1 MATRKGFI
9 CLDHLDRPPERR
21 AGPRRLLHV
30 QQTLAA
36 PVWIV
41 AGGNWRW
48 IPKAAKPTPARWRIG
63 RRGSYS
69 TRCGRTPI
77 PETELIFMHF
87 VPLWWIKI
95 LSPQSHKMQ
104 KDDPRVAGIILGIG
118 TIFVGPAQAV
128 MRAPT
133 TGIVLK

>member
-1 MATRKGFI
+1 MKRFGKYLSIMELFISNPLTNFLFTRTIIFKKLEFLSKFPI
-9 CLDHLDRPPERR
+9 ALWLIIKYM
-21 AGPRRLLHV
+21 LL
-30 QQTLAA
+30 L
-36 PVWIV
+36 
-41 AGGNWRW
+41 
-48 IPKAAKPTPARWRIG
+48 
-63 RRGSYS
+63 S
-69 TRCGRTPI
+69 
-77 PETELIFMHF
+77 ETEFIFMHF

-118 TIFVGPAQAV
+118 TIFVGPDQAV

>member
-41 AGGNWRW
+41 AGRQLALD
-48 IPKAAKPTPARWRIG
+48 PKGGQADTGALADRT
-63 RRGSYS
+63 
-69 TRCGRTPI
+69 TRQ
-77 PETELIFMHF
+77 L
-87 VPLWWIKI
+87 L
-95 LSPQSHKMQ
+95 
-104 KDDPRVAGIILGIG
+104 D
-118 TIFVGPAQAV
+118 AV
-128 MRAPT
+128 RENT
-133 TGIVLK
+133 DS